1 MLEGLEFPYNEC
13 RSIPKSNPC
22 SLNHSL
28 TIDDYMAYINS
39 TKYKYANDLNF
50 RQTK

>member
-1 MLEGLEFPYNEC
+1 MLKGLEFPYNEC
-13 RSIPKSNPC
+13 RSIPESNPC
-22 SLNHSL
+22 SLKCK
-28 TIDDYMAYINS
+28 TFIDDYMAYINS